1 MTALQEKNQKKL
13 TNKLPDGPTAPS
25 WWQLMQWTNR
35 PLQFLEECDR
45 KYGDAFTLRFSGF
58 PPQVF
63 LSHPQ
68 AIQEIFT
75 ADSQQFDSGKAVLF
89 MQPLFGENSL
99 ILLDGASHQRHRR
112 LLMPPFHGERIQVYG
127 RLICEITRQ
136 VTNQWRICSV
146 EIVRDA
152 MREITLKV
160 MLRAIFGIEDGQ
172 CYQQFGP
179 LLKSLLAFLGSP
191 LGSNLFFMP
200 SLQQDWGAWSP
211 WGNFLRCLHRIDEF
225 IYAEIQQKQQQPDA
239 SSTDILSLMISAR
252 DEDGQP
258 MTDREL
264 RDELMTLLLSG
275 YMTTANALTWALYR
289 IHKHLEVRDRLMDE
303 LHFLGN
309 YPNPIEIAQL
319 PYLTAVC
326 QETFRMYPFLPTTN
340 SRIVK
345 APIEIMGQQFDT
357 GIYLEPAIYL
367 THHRE
372 ELYPQPKQFRPSR
385 FLERQFSPYE
395 YFPFGGGNRR
405 CIGMAFAQ
413 FQMKLVLATI
423 LCKWQLRLAD
433 NRPVKPV
440 REAHTLGFNRKFG
453 MVVTGKVN

>member
-35 PLQFLEECDR
+35 PLEFLEECDR
-45 KYGDAFTLRFSGF
+45 KYGETFTLRLSKFQSY
-58 PPQVF
+58 VF

-75 ADSQQFDSGKAVLF
+75 ADPQQFDSGKAMQY

-99 ILLDGASHQRHRR
+99 ILLDGADHQRHRR
-112 LLMPPFHGERIQVYG
+112 LLMPPFHRERIQVYG
-127 RLICEITRQ
+127 ELICQMTRQ
-136 VTNQWRICSV
+136 VTNQWQIGSV
-146 EIVRDA
+146 AIARDT
-152 MREITLKV
+152 MQEITLKV
-160 MLRAIFGIEDGQ
+160 MLQAVFGIEDGQ
-172 CYQQFGP
+172 RYQQFQP
-179 LLKSLLAFLGSP
+179 LLKSMLAFLNSP

-211 WGNFLRCLHRIDEF
+211 WGNFLRRHHQIDELLY
-225 IYAEIQQKQQQPDA
+225 IAIQKKRQHLDP
-239 SSTDILSLMISAR
+239 SSPDILSLMLSAR

-264 RDELMTLLLSG
+264 CDELMTLLLSG
-275 YMTTANALTWALYR
+275 YIPTANALTWALYR
-289 IHKHLEVRDRLMDE
+289 IHEHLEVRDRLIDE
-303 LHFLGN
+303 LHSLGKD
-309 YPNPIEIAQL
+309 PNPMEIVQL
-319 PYLTAVC
+319 PYLKAVY
-326 QETFRMYPFLPTTN
+326 QETLRMHPFV
-340 SRIVK
+340 SVASARIAKWPVK
-345 APIEIMGQQFDT
+345 IMGQQFDT
-357 GIYLEPAIYL
+357 GTYLFPAIHL
-367 THHRE
+367 THRRE
-372 ELYPQPKQFRPSR
+372 ELYPQPEKFRPSR
-385 FLERQFSPYE
+385 FLNRKFSLYE
-395 YFPFGGGNRR
+395 YLPFGGGNRR